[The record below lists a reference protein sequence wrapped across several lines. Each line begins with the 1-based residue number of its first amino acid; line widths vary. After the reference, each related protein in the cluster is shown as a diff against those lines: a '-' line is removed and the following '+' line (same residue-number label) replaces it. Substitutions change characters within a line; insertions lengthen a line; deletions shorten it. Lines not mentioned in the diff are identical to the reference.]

1 MPPDGRAEFDA
12 DGASG
17 PLYVRLPRLPCET
30 MNAPPTTP
38 KPPTSADAPHAG
50 QRAPSPELRDTR
62 THENLRAAFAMDA
75 QAVRMWEYFGRVAEI
90 EGFPEV
96 ARTFRELA
104 ESQAVD
110 AHGHLDFLMRAGEP
124 IVGLPLG
131 ESAENLRAAVAV
143 HTHASADLYP
153 DMARTARAEGFMDI
167 ASWFDTMVRARQ
179 HHAARLGAAATS
191 LKGSPS

>member
-1 MPPDGRAEFDA
+1 
-12 DGASG
+12 
-17 PLYVRLPRLPCET
+17 
-30 MNAPPTTP
+30 MNAP
-38 KPPTSADAPHAG
+38 KTSSTAAMHAGPSSAPDVPHAG

-62 THENLRAAFAMDA
+62 THENLRAAFAVDS
-75 QAVRMWEYFGRVAEI
+75 QAVRMWEYFGRIAEI

-104 ESQAVD
+104 ESQAVN

-131 ESAENLRAAVAV
+131 ETAQNVRAAVAV
-143 HTHASADLYP
+143 QQHDAAEVLP

-167 ASWFDTMVRARQ
+167 ASWFDTMILSRR
-179 HHAARLGAAATS
+179 HHEARLTSALAA
-191 LKGSPS
+191 LKGNAS